1 MFANMRISIRLAIGF
16 AAVVGLF
23 VVTMLFIGISLS
35 QLTANVKRINDV
47 TVPYLLVVDEM
58 DVARSEVQQFLTDVS
73 ATHDRAAYEE
83 SDEAAKLFREGIGKF
98 KLLFRQRN
106 DAENLKR
113 IEEIELSF
121 NRFEIVGKAMAEAY
135 ITQGIEAGN
144 LLMKGSGDMPG
155 FDQASEDIGK
165 QLSEFR
171 KLQVSRAN
179 SITANTVTNADTTM
193 DVMIWGGLASALL
206 AAILGVWIVRSILR
220 QLGAE
225 PTYVSE
231 VMSKIADG
239 DLTTEVRTR
248 TGDSSSMLYSV
259 KDMVSKLTRTC
270 LNVRINSDSIS
281 TASKEIAAGNLD
293 LSQRTEEQAASLE
306 ETSAAM
312 KEFVSSVRKNAE
324 NAKQANHLSHGTSDV
339 AKLSGESIEK
349 LVATMTAINASSKKI
364 EDIISVIDSIAFQ
377 TNILALNAAV
387 EAARAGEQGRGFAV
401 VAGEVRNLAQRS
413 ATAAKEIKLL
423 IKDSVTKVDTGTIQV
438 QEAAEGISDVVTSV
452 QLLTS
457 IMQEITATSTEQNIS
472 VEQVN
477 AAINQ
482 MDSVTQQNAALVEQ
496 SAAAADALKEQA
508 HSLYEAVG
516 VFKLDRAAIDGI
528 STPTVVRHTSRQEKP
543 VRKTR
548 AITNA
553 TKQDHDGDWKE
564 Y

>member
-1 MFANMRISIRLAIGF
+1 MRISIRLAIGF
-16 AAVVGLF
+16 TAVVGLF
-23 VVTMLFIGISLS
+23 VVTMLFIGNSLS
-35 QLTANVKRINDV
+35 QLAANVKRINDV

-83 SDEAAKLFREGIGKF
+83 SDEAAKLFREGLKKF
-98 KLLFRQRN
+98 KQLFRQRN

-155 FDQASEDIGK
+155 FDQASEDIGN

-193 DVMIWGGLASALL
+193 NVMFWGGLASALL

-270 LNVRINSDSIS
+270 LNVRINSNSIS

-423 IKDSVTKVDTGTIQV
+423 IKDSVAKVGTGTIQV

-508 HSLYEAVG
+508 HSLYAAVG
-516 VFKLDRAAIDGI
+516 VFKLDSVAIAGI
-528 STPTVVRHTSRQEKP
+528 STSTVARHTPRQEKP

-548 AITNA
+548 AIANA
-553 TKQDHDGDWKE
+553 TKQDLDGDWKE
-564 Y
+564 F